1 MDNKELLEIIQKAK
15 PHLKESSLKQ
25 YISSLRNLNKKLTG
39 SDLLVNF
46 EFVKDTDKVL
56 DAIKDLHIT
65 SQRNRLISI
74 ITILEDEP
82 LKEFYGKKVQELN
95 KQQTENYN
103 NNVVSD
109 NTNFKLEN
117 WTTEDIE
124 KCIFH
129 LKIKKQFDTALLLS
143 LIYNYLFRNEVGSL
157 KLIKKSKYEKL
168 SEEEKLKNNFIV
180 KHYSNMFISR
190 GVYKT
195 SGKHGLILTKVEDK
209 MLKMDLLSY
218 IKEME
223 GDEFFPNMSSELVS
237 KRISRATA
245 EYKDP
250 INKDSKFGLGTSSI
264 NKIVIDNLP
273 DIEKLVNISKDRG
286 TSIATLLHAY
296 YNNYQK

>member
-1 MDNKELLEIIQKAK
+1 
-15 PHLKESSLKQ
+15 
-25 YISSLRNLNKKLTG
+25 
-39 SDLLVNF
+39 
-46 EFVKDTDKVL
+46 
-56 DAIKDLHIT
+56 
-65 SQRNRLISI
+65 
-74 ITILEDEP
+74 
-82 LKEFYGKKVQELN
+82 
-95 KQQTENYN
+95 
-103 NNVVSD
+103 
-109 NTNFKLEN
+109 
-117 WTTEDIE
+117 
-124 KCIFH
+124 
-129 LKIKKQFDTALLLS
+129 
-143 LIYNYLFRNEVGSL
+143 
-157 KLIKKSKYEKL
+157 
-168 SEEEKLKNNFIV
+168 
-180 KHYSNMFISR
+180 MFISR